1 MDCDEIVAR
10 SGCFHSLMVRSGEA
24 VSGEGAFSNVIASV
38 RSTDGNPWQVQSAWI
53 DGSPRRVPRLAMTD
67 ELELPVTSW

>member
-10 SGCFHSLMVRSGEA
+10 TGCFHSLIVGSGEA

-38 RSTDGNPWQVQSAWI
+38 RSTRGNPWRVQSALI
-53 DGSPRRVPRLAMTD
+53 DGSPRRVPRRAMTD
-67 ELELPVTSW
+67 EWEPLSPSW